1 MEIGLKKGKVDGFYA
16 FFQEFGTSKT
26 PKLGLLTDTVESN
39 ISTIVEI
46 ESKYLSGL
54 EDEAKA
60 LSMINEKDY
69 EDDGE

>member
-1 MEIGLKKGKVDGFYA
+1 MVQGIQIIRYR
-16 FFQEFGTSKT
+16 
-26 PKLGLLTDTVESN
+26 LTDTVESN